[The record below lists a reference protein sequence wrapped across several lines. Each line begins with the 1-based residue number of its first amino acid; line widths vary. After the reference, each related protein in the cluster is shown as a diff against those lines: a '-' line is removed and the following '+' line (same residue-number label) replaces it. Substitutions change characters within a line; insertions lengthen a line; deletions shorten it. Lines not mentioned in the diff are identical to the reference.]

1 MKNIKLDREEKELL
15 KSLEAGEWQSV
26 PNIEQEK
33 KRYQNIAR
41 QTLNKIKR
49 VNLRMTEKD
58 FDLAQVQAIEAGI
71 PYQTFL
77 ASIVHRYL
85 TGQLVEK
92 DRFC

>member
-1 MKNIKLDREEKELL
+1 MKDIKLDHEETELL
-15 KSLEAGEWQSV
+15 KSLEADEWKSV
-26 PNIEQEK
+26 PNVEQEK

-41 QTLNKIKR
+41 QTLNKNKR

-58 FDLAQVQAIEAGI
+58 FDSAQVQAIEAGI

-85 TGQLVEK
+85 TGQLIEK
-92 DRFC
+92 ERSR